1 MEDRRGGAC
10 RRCRGLRDPC
20 GQSTVEFLLVAMVF
34 AALCLGMA
42 AMWHAARDGRLLA
55 LASNAASHNTA
66 AGIVVALKDIMA
78 F

>member
-10 RRCRGLRDPC
+10 RRCWGLRDPC
-20 GQSTVEFLLVAMVF
+20 GQSTVEFLLAAM
-34 AALCLGMA
+34 ALTALCLGMA

-55 LASNAASHNTA
+55 LASGAASHNTA

>member
-1 MEDRRGGAC
+1 M
-10 RRCRGLRDPC
+10 
-20 GQSTVEFLLVAMVF
+20 EFLLAAM
-34 AALCLGMA
+34 ALTALCL

-55 LASNAASHNTA
+55 LASGAASHNTA